1 MLRGAK
7 TRVNLPN
14 PTQTADYSRMA
25 ALASFSFDRRWGGYC
40 PRHIEFLL
48 RTTGQAPHTPEIP
61 PEGAR
66 QVGDHQQLVAG
77 LRPAWGRKM
86 LAVLDPEEI
95 VVLAN
100 HGVMKLRSAVA
111 RAMALLPEDRDAAII
126 VRKGELSQSILGFE
140 QIKQL
145 AERWE
150 QADAGCSLR

>member
-1 MLRGAK
+1 
-7 TRVNLPN
+7 
-14 PTQTADYSRMA
+14 
-25 ALASFSFDRRWGGYC
+25 
-40 PRHIEFLL
+40 
-48 RTTGQAPHTPEIP
+48 
-61 PEGAR
+61 
-66 QVGDHQQLVAG
+66 
-77 LRPAWGRKM
+77 M

-126 VRKGELSQSILGFE
+126 VRNGAPSQSMLGFE

-150 QADAGCSLR
+150 QADAECSLR

>member
-1 MLRGAK
+1 VGQRRASTHQTKRKLLIIREWRRWLLSHSIDRGAATARDTLSFFYELQDK
-7 TRVNLPN
+7 R
-14 PTQTADYSRMA
+14 PTLLKFQSRGRDKWEIINSWL
-25 ALASFSFDRRWGGYC
+25 LACD
-40 PRHIEFLL
+40 P
-48 RTTGQAPHTPEIP
+48 
-61 PEGAR
+61 
-66 QVGDHQQLVAG
+66 
-77 LRPAWGRKM
+77 WGRKM

-100 HGVMKLRSAVA
+100 HGAMKLRSAVA

-126 VRKGELSQSILGFE
+126 VRKELSQSILGFE

>member
-1 MLRGAK
+1 
-7 TRVNLPN
+7 
-14 PTQTADYSRMA
+14 
-25 ALASFSFDRRWGGYC
+25 
-40 PRHIEFLL
+40 
-48 RTTGQAPHTPEIP
+48 
-61 PEGAR
+61 
-66 QVGDHQQLVAG
+66 
-77 LRPAWGRKM
+77 M

-111 RAMALLPEDRDAAII
+111 RAMALLPEDRDTAII

>member
-7 TRVNLPN
+7 TRVNS
-14 PTQTADYSRMA
+14 QIADYSRMA
-25 ALASFSFDRRWGGYC
+25 ELASFSFDRPWGGYR

-48 RTTGQAPHTPEIP
+48 RTTGQAPHAPEIP
-61 PEGAR
+61 IAGAR
-66 QVGDHQQLVAG
+66 QVGNHQQLVAG
-77 LRPAWGRKM
+77 LQPAWGRKM

-100 HGVMKLRSAVA
+100 HGAMKLRSAVA
-111 RAMALLPEDRDAAII
+111 RAMALLPEDRDAAIV
-126 VRKGELSQSILGFE
+126 VRKELSQSILGFE

>member
-1 MLRGAK
+1 
-7 TRVNLPN
+7 
-14 PTQTADYSRMA
+14 
-25 ALASFSFDRRWGGYC
+25 
-40 PRHIEFLL
+40 
-48 RTTGQAPHTPEIP
+48 
-61 PEGAR
+61 
-66 QVGDHQQLVAG
+66 
-77 LRPAWGRKM
+77 M

-126 VRKGELSQSILGFE
+126 VRKGRTVAQSILGFE